1 MTEDEKKK
9 AHLDLVLLIRAEAE
23 FKAVDGWGI
32 WSVLIPG
39 ICPVLA
45 HVSFDDVSYK
55 DIPETDIPRDH
66 VVTVEG
72 AKVTFLRQRLGNQSK
87 AVEIVAD
94 DPLILALC
102 DAATE
107 HVENWLIE
115 TEGGE
120 R

>member
-9 AHLDLVLLIRAEAE
+9 AHLDLVLSIRAEAE
-23 FKAVDGWGI
+23 FKPVDGWGI
-32 WSVLIPG
+32 WSVMIPG

-45 HVSFDDVSYK
+45 HVSFDDVIYK
-55 DIPETDIPRDH
+55 DIPETNIPRDH

-72 AKVTFLRQRLGNQSK
+72 AKVTLLYVRIGSGK
-87 AVEIVAD
+87 ATVFRDAD
-94 DPLILALC
+94 DPLIVALC

-107 HVENWLIE
+107 HVEEWLIE

>member
-9 AHLDLVLLIRAEAE
+9 AHADLVSSIKAEAE

-32 WSVLIPG
+32 WSVKLPG

-72 AKVTFLRQRLGNQSK
+72 ARVTLLRHRMGNQSL
-87 AVEIVAD
+87 VCGIIAD

-107 HVENWLIE
+107 HVEEWLIE